1 MNIKQTQIYS
11 TSMIFSILLF
21 TTVPMI
27 SADSD
32 IEQMIRDPYSDETL
46 AFVDNQRGNH
56 PISINKATFPIAI
69 NFLSKEGVFGPQY
82 VDHTLTSDQVPDW
95 VITTAVWWWESN
107 VDSRTFLNQIQYLIN
122 AGIL

>member
-1 MNIKQTQIYS
+1 
-11 TSMIFSILLF
+11 MILSLSLF
-21 TTVPMI
+21 TTAPMI
-27 SADSD
+27 SAEPDV
-32 IEQMIRDPYSDETL
+32 EQMIKDPYSDETL

-95 VITTAVWWWESN
+95 VITTAVWWWEGN
-107 VDSRTFLNQIQYLIN
+107 VDSRTFLNQLQYLMET
-122 AGIL
+122 GIL